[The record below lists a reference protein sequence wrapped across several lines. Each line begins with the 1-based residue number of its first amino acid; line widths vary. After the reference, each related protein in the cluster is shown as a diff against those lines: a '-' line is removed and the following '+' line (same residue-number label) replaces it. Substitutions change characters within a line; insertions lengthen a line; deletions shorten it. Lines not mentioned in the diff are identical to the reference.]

1 VPRCRETRSIDHFVT
16 QHKLLIVLSS
26 KTARPAGTSPPYYS
40 QHPARRRLSGG
51 QRGREAAV
59 VHAAEH
65 VPVVPVDGEGVV
77 DLAVAAP
84 LVLEQQRRVVERREL
99 HEPEVAIAEDAP
111 LGDRRRVVRQVAAAA
126 AGHHEDG
133 AVHRPRVVALLVG
146 HAPALLVALQGKCR
160 LIRVVRN
167 RKNYS
172 FHAWI
177 TW

>member
-1 VPRCRETRSIDHFVT
+1 MLPRETS
-16 QHKLLIVLSS
+16 
-26 KTARPAGTSPPYYS
+26 PAPPYFSQS

-51 QRGREAAV
+51 QRRGEAAV

-65 VPVVPVDGEGVV
+65 VPVVPVHGEGVV

-99 HEPEVAIAEDAP
+99 GEPKVMVAVDTP

-133 AVHRPRVVALLVG
+133 AVHGPGVAVLLAGHALALLDG
-146 HAPALLVALQGKCR
+146 SLQ
-160 LIRVVRN
+160 
-167 RKNYS
+167 S
-172 FHAWI
+172 
-177 TW
+177 